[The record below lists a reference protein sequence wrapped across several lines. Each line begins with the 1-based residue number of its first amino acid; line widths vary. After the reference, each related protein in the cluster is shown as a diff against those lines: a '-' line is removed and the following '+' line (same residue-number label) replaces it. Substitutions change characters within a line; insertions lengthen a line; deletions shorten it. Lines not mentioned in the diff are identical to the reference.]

1 MKLIETMLKSSSA
14 AVRFLKFVGMP
25 VLVVV
30 TTTAVADTGQ
40 LTIRLVGFTSD
51 EGSAAYAMWSG
62 PDDWLGK
69 EGTTAADGFAPI
81 VDGVSEIV
89 LEALPFGE
97 YAVSAYHD
105 ENNNQTLDTRI
116 FGIPKEPLGTSN
128 DAKIRFGPPRYSD
141 AKFLLEEDALIITIT
156 IKKLF

>member
-1 MKLIETMLKSSSA
+1 MNETAPSSA
-14 AVRFLKFVGMP
+14 TTVGWFIKFVGMTLLFA
-25 VLVVV
+25 VA
-30 TTTAVADTGQ
+30 TTAIADTGQ

-51 EGSAAYAMWSG
+51 EGTAAYAMWSG

-69 EGTTAADGFAPI
+69 EGTTVTDGFAPI
-81 VDGVSEIV
+81 VEGVSEIV
-89 LEALPFGE
+89 IDALPFGE

-105 ENNNQTLDTRI
+105 QNNNQQLDTRI

-128 DAKIRFGPPRYSD
+128 DAKMRFGPPKYQD
-141 AKFLLEEDALIITIT
+141 AKFQLEQDALTITIT